1 MILWIT
7 GISGSGK
14 TTLGKAFYKDFIKKH
29 KNTIYL
35 DGDEFRSL
43 FGNDLK
49 YTIKDRDINAT
60 RMTAFV
66 RYISNQNINL
76 VISANI
82 TSEKYR
88 KWCRKNLK
96 NFIQVYIKAKLESL
110 IKRDYKNLY
119 KKAINKKIKN
129 VVGVDLPFNHPK
141 KANLYLTNDCT
152 KKNFLKKTNQIKNLI
167 KERNIKVF

>member
-14 TTLGKAFYKDFIKKH
+14 TTIGKQFYKEFTKRK

-49 YTIKDRDINAT
+49 YTIKDRDTNAK
-60 RMTAFV
+60 RMTSFV
-66 RYISNQNINL
+66 KYISSQKINL
-76 VISANI
+76 IISANI

-96 NFIQVYIKAKLESL
+96 TFSTMGCVSNRPCK
-110 IKRDYKNLY
+110 
-119 KKAINKKIKN
+119 
-129 VVGVDLPFNHPK
+129 
-141 KANLYLTNDCT
+141 
-152 KKNFLKKTNQIKNLI
+152 
-167 KERNIKVF
+167 